1 MHLLHTPD
9 VHLFLLSIIK
19 EAHNG
24 VRAWKARGSFSLV
37 QEEYSNPFG
46 AAQYLHFTRNK
57 MVPAGAGSS
66 EANKICFDVSLTLSL
81 ILHKRT
87 DDRANK
93 TGE

>member
-1 MHLLHTPD
+1 M
-9 VHLFLLSIIK
+9 
-19 EAHNG
+19 EQG
-24 VRAWKARGSFSLV
+24 VVSVRRS
-37 QEEYSNPFG
+37 QQHPFG

-57 MVPAGAGSS
+57 MVPPAAGSSS

-93 TGE
+93 TGESSSADET

>member
-1 MHLLHTPD
+1 M
-9 VHLFLLSIIK
+9 SICSFCQSSK
-19 EAHNG
+19 EAQWSKG
-24 VRAWKARGSFSLV
+24 VEQGVVSVLR
-37 QEEYSNPFG
+37 PFG